1 VKRREFIT
9 LLGGAAAA
17 WPLAACAQQAT
28 MPVIGLLDSASP
40 DWYADRLRTFREG
53 LGETGYVEARNCLT
67 FTLASSNRRSS
78 GPRTIPWTAGPD
90 PCAPRRADTFFV
102 GRRDQLVALADR
114 YWIPTSYFRRE
125 FIEAGD
131 LISYAAPVV
140 ESFLLD
146 RRLCRPSEGG
156 KTSRSTGGAA
166 DQVRVSDQPQDCQ
179 DTRLGSSVVASCPCR
194 RGDRMMRRREVI
206 TLGGKAQNFE
216 RTVMNRRHFLSATA
230 IGAGAGVSSIA
241 MPAIAQSM
249 PQIRWRLATSWP
261 KSLDTL
267 YGSCEVFAKRVAEI
281 TDNRFQLQLFA
292 AGEIVPG
299 LAVLDAVQNQTVE
312 IGSTAA
318 YYYVGKD
325 AALAFGTAVPFGLNA
340 RQMESWLVHGGGNDL
355 LQEVFANFNCYGI
368 PMGNTGSQM
377 GGWFRKEINKVED
390 LQGLKFRIG
399 GFAGQIISRLG
410 VVPQQLA
417 PGDIYSA
424 LEKGTIDAVEWIGP
438 ADDEKLGFY
447 KIAKYYYYPA
457 WWEGGANAHT
467 LVNVEKWHELPKSYQ
482 AVLLAAARD
491 AGNWMTGKYDAANPP
506 AIKRL
511 VAGGVLLRP
520 FSQDIMEA
528 CYKAANQVYAE
539 TGAINPRFKKLYESL
554 AAFRSDSYLWWQ
566 VAEMGFDSFQV
577 RMRSRT

>member
-1 VKRREFIT
+1 MRTIALAIALVVGLILPAFAQKAEIEAVNAKWIDLFNKGDFAGVASRYTDDATAFPPGSGMVKGR
-9 LLGGAAAA
+9 AAIEALWKNMAKKSAA
-17 WPLAACAQQAT
+17 NISWC
-28 MPVIGLLDSASP
+28 G
-40 DWYADRLRTFREG
+40 
-53 LGETGYVEARNCLT
+53 
-67 FTLASSNRRSS
+67 RRSEATGSSRPIS
-78 GPRTIPWTAGPD
+78 GTTASRSRIRNVRV
-90 PCAPRRADTFFV
+90 CAPMRGSND
-102 GRRDQLVALADR
+102 
-114 YWIPTSYFRRE
+114 
-125 FIEAGD
+125 EA
-131 LISYAAPVV
+131 A
-140 ESFLLD
+140 
-146 RRLCRPSEGG
+146 
-156 KTSRSTGGAA
+156 
-166 DQVRVSDQPQDCQ
+166 RVHHP
-179 DTRLGSSVVASCPCR
+179 
-194 RGDRMMRRREVI
+194 
-206 TLGGKAQNFE
+206 GGKAQNFE
-216 RTVMNRRHFLSATA
+216 RTVMNRRHFLTATA

-312 IGSTAA
+312 VGNTAA

-355 LQEVFANFNCYGI
+355 LQEVFASFNCYGI

-438 ADDEKLGFY
+438 ADDEKLGFH

-467 LVNVEKWHELPKSYQ
+467 LVNADKWRELPKSYQ

-520 FSQDIMEA
+520 FSQEIMEA

-539 TGAINPRFKKLYESL
+539 TGATNPRFKKIYESL
-554 AAFRSDSYLWWQ
+554 AAFRSESYLWWQ
-566 VAEMGFDSFQV
+566 VDEMGFDSFQV